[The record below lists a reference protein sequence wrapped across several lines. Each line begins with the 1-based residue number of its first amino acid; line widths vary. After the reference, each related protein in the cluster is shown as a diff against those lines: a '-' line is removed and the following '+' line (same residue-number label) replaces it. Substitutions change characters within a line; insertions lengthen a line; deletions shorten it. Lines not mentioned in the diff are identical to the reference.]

1 MTESQRIVAN
11 WRERLMQQ
19 GWPEDAIKR
28 CISDLCEAGYRQCV
42 EDIQARQEEKER
54 IIANAR
60 LGFPTMDT
68 AKAVLN

>member
-42 EDIQARQEEKER
+42 EDIR
-54 IIANAR
+54 
-60 LGFPTMDT
+60 
-68 AKAVLN
+68 AKAQQNEALIEKAVRN

>member
-11 WRERLMQQ
+11 WRERLIQQ

-42 EDIQARQEEKER
+42 EDIQAQAVKNEAA
-54 IIANAR
+54 IQ
-60 LGFPTMDT
+60 
-68 AKAVLN
+68 KAVLN

>member
-42 EDIQARQEEKER
+42 EDVRARAAKDEAAIQ
-54 IIANAR
+54 
-60 LGFPTMDT
+60 
-68 AKAVLN
+68 KAVLN